1 MSSNHKHPYI
11 TSDRHICGGEPIIK
25 GTRFP
30 VRSLIFYILKEG
42 MLPEELIREF
52 PQLSYASIYDAIS
65 YYYDHRQKIEKI
77 LREHESKTVSR

>member
-11 TSDRHICGGEPIIK
+11 TWNSHICGGEPIIM

-30 VRSLIFYILKEG
+30 VRSIIFYFLKEG
-42 MLPEELIREF
+42 MIPEELVKEF

-65 YYYDHRQKIEKI
+65 YYYDHRQKMENILKKHGTKI
-77 LREHESKTVSR
+77 TTR